1 MTEFTPTATVKRALL
16 TFPAQLT
23 LAQHVA
29 LVTEIL
35 TDPFSF
41 GSVEQTESEY
51 SYVTKMVDGDGKK
64 TATMKI
70 ATPVGNSENVPY
82 GYDNLINDLS
92 IPAPAFTDATESHD
106 QTDDCFHARFRCENS
121 TEGFYLTLDRS
132 EMVVSSYEDDA
143 VVTAVETW
151 ANTKTELGG
160 EGGGE

>member
-23 LAQHVA
+23 LVQHIA
-29 LVTEIL
+29 LVTDIL

-51 SYVTKMVDGDGKK
+51 SYVTKMLDGDGKK
-64 TATMKI
+64 TATVRI
-70 ATPVGNSENVPY
+70 ATPVGSSENVPY
-82 GYDNLINDLS
+82 GYVNLIENLS

-106 QTDDCFHARFRCENS
+106 PTDDLFHARFKCGNNS
-121 TEGFYLTLDRS
+121 EIFYLTLDRA
-132 EMVVSSYEDDA
+132 EMVIFSYEDDA
-143 VVTAVETW
+143 IVTAVETW

>member
-23 LAQHVA
+23 LAQHIA

-41 GSVEQTESEY
+41 GSVEQTGSEY
-51 SYVTKMVDGDGKK
+51 AYVTKMLDADGKK
-64 TATMKI
+64 TATVRI
-70 ATPVGNSENVPY
+70 ETPVGSSENVPY
-82 GYDNLINDLS
+82 GYVNLIDNLS

-106 QTDDCFHARFRCENS
+106 PTDDCFHARFRCGND
-121 TEGFYLTLDRS
+121 TELFYLTLDRS

-143 VVTAVETW
+143 IVTAVSTW

-160 EGGGE
+160 DGGGE

>member
-16 TFPAQLT
+16 TFPARLT
-23 LAQHVA
+23 LAQHIA

-41 GSVEQTESEY
+41 GTVEQTESEY
-51 SYVTKMVDGDGKK
+51 SYVTQMLDADGKK
-64 TATMKI
+64 TATMRI
-70 ATPVGNSENVPY
+70 ETPIGSAESVPY
-82 GYDNLINDLS
+82 GYVNLIDNLS
-92 IPAPAFTDATESHD
+92 IPDPAFTDATESHD
-106 QTDDCFHARFRCENS
+106 ATDDLFHARFRCENS
-121 TEGFYLTLDRS
+121 TESFYLTLDRA

-160 EGGGE
+160 EGGV